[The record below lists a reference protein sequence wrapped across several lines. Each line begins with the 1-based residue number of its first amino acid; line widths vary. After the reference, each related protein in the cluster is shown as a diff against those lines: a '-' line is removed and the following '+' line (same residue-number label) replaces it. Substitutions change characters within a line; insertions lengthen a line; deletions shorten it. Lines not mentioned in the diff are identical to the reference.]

1 VQVGWA
7 SLAALVYEAGALPR
21 ICHILHNK
29 EIVIMKKLSLTIL
42 ATVVLLGFAAAIVWA
57 APPEGEGPDLVP
69 TEISWALTT
78 IYPGDDVT
86 IEITYMNQGTTG
98 VPAEMQVRY
107 RTTITATGTITP
119 VNVYEG
125 DWVTISGAVGLEP
138 GDTRK
143 VSEVITAPSPGNYWL
158 NVTLEANEMVKTKSV
173 SFPVE
178 SALPPGLARLFAG
191 LGMFAAV
198 MAIMAVG
205 TEVVIDSF
213 KFFVGLKQKVT
224 AMEALDSLKEELP
237 GQLAE
242 LGVDPES
249 QERIDELFKEL
260 EATLHSLKG
269 MLKPLESAQDV
280 YEAIKDGELAKA
292 FEGIKDLETEIRKV
306 GTQLGV
312 ETDENKRKTL
322 EEETEKKLGELKEA
336 AKKGISDV
344 LSKLGNQFGLDETTV
359 GQFEK
364 TLQGRIDGIT
374 LKTVLDPDY
383 TLVGDVFR
391 RIQEKGPQWTAD
403 WLRLQADTYLA
414 FGKKQVVNLLDG
426 DVIPILKDLGFS
438 AENVQ
443 NARAKLVE
451 KIDGFEILI
460 RGQAATYTLA
470 VRNLL
475 MAVERKRDD
484 MQSPARKIYRRLR
497 DSHLP
502 LSVFIGVVVAI
513 FTSIVWLARAWW
525 PVWKVSG
532 WLAKCGVAL
541 GIGLGIGLLTWA
553 ALGVVVGLVIGAV
566 KALSKRKQNRSKQVR
581 WEKELWAGL
590 GTQCPWAK
598 RQGQQDE
605 NEAMPA
611 VDDGSPPPL
620 GSLGYAL
627 RYWFERFFNWILGR
641 QQDPDL
647 YGKIDQE
654 AREQIDN
661 VDPTTV
667 ASVVLQR
674 EDKHRDEEA
683 SRIRILRIIS
693 IFVGAALAYALQ
705 MDALILLEQ
714 ALPGAAKFNITVWSG
729 EKLRGLWPALTYD
742 LTAGIILTGLAASA
756 GSKFWRDLLGR
767 LQASKQQ
774 AESAAVLLR
783 KGKAMLGVAQEE

>member
-1 VQVGWA
+1 
-7 SLAALVYEAGALPR
+7 
-21 ICHILHNK
+21 
-29 EIVIMKKLSLTIL
+29 MKKLSLTIL
-42 ATVVLLGFAAAIVWA
+42 ATVALLGFAAAIVWA

-86 IEITYMNQGTTG
+86 IEITYMNQGTTA

-107 RTTITATGTITP
+107 RTTITAIGTITP

-143 VSEVITAPSPGNYWL
+143 VSEVITAPSPGDYWL
-158 NVTLEANEMVKTKSV
+158 NVTLEANEVVKTKSV

-237 GQLAE
+237 RQLTE
-242 LGVDPES
+242 LGVEPKS
-249 QERIDELFKEL
+249 QERIDKLFKEL
-260 EATLHSLKG
+260 EATLDSLKD
-269 MLKPLESAQDV
+269 MLKPLESARDV
-280 YEAIKDGELAKA
+280 YETIKDGELAKA
-292 FEGIKDLETEIRKV
+292 FEGIKDLETEIKKV

-312 ETDENKRKTL
+312 ETDEKKRKTL
-322 EEETEKKLGELKEA
+322 EEEAEKKLGELKEA

-344 LSKLGNQFGLDETTV
+344 LSKLGKQFELDKTTV
-359 GQFEK
+359 DQFEK
-364 TLQGRIDGIT
+364 TLQGSIDGIT
-374 LKTVLDPDY
+374 LKTVLDAADY
-383 TLVGDVFR
+383 TMDLVGGVFKE
-391 RIQEKGPQWTAD
+391 IQEKGPQWTAD
-403 WLRLQADTYLA
+403 WLRLQADTYRQE
-414 FGKKQVVNLLDG
+414 GRKEVVNRLDNSI
-426 DVIPILKDLGFS
+426 IPALTALGFGDTV
-438 AENVQ
+438 VQ
-443 NARAKLVE
+443 GTKAKLVE
-451 KIDGFEILI
+451 RIDDFAVLL
-460 RGQAATYTLA
+460 QDKATTYALA

-475 MAVERKRDD
+475 EAVEKRRQE
-484 MQSPARKIYRRLR
+484 MQSPARKIWRRLR
-497 DSHLP
+497 KSDA
-502 LSVFIGVVVAI
+502 LSFWLTLTGTVISIAGIVVACLLDLPESWYTGYT
-513 FTSIVWLARAWW
+513 FLV
-525 PVWKVSG
+525 
-532 WLAKCGVAL
+532 L
-541 GIGLGIGLLTWA
+541 GI
-553 ALGVVVGLVIGAV
+553 LVGAV
-566 KALSKRKQNRSKQVR
+566 WSKGHMKRNPGDMK
-581 WEKELWAGL
+581 LGDGL
-590 GTQCPWAK
+590 KKIEEVFNT
-598 RQGQQDE
+598 
-605 NEAMPA
+605 AM
-611 VDDGSPPPL
+611 
-620 GSLGYAL
+620 
-627 RYWFERFFNWILGR
+627 GR
-641 QQDPDL
+641 PNT
-647 YGKIDQE
+647 YGEI
-654 AREQIDN
+654 
-661 VDPTTV
+661 DPTVEDQLKKMGPTTI
-667 ASVVLQR
+667 ANVVLQR

-714 ALPGAAKFNITVWSG
+714 ALPGAAKFNITVWRG

-783 KGKAMLGVAQEE
+783 KGKAMLGVAQEEQR